1 MIAKDSDMEIES
13 TATGQTNGTKVKQ
26 LPVTLLSGFLVSNL
40 HVINAYFRLINLRFF
55 NNVRTGKWED
65 NLT

>member
-55 NNVRTGKWED
+55 NNVSTGKWED

>member
-1 MIAKDSDMEIES
+1 MIAKNSDMEIES
-13 TATGQTNGTKVKQ
+13 TVTGQTNGTKVKQ

-40 HVINAYFRLINLRFF
+40 HVINAYFRFINLRFF

-65 NLT
+65 NLA